1 MGTQAPEQENY
12 PPPSK
17 VRLLSLTGHGSK
29 YRRCFLFDFF
39 VLLVAVAPSIHA
51 MIQPRTQVLTQ
62 LRNAPLLLPRLQVV
76 KDKKAER
83 EREKSMHVE
92 LRGAWS
98 LKWTAIYLFSS

>member
-17 VRLLSLTGHGSK
+17 VRLLSLSHRP
-29 YRRCFLFDFF
+29 RRCFLFDFF

-62 LRNAPLLLPRLQVV
+62 LRNVPPVVAEIPGGKRL
-76 KDKKAER
+76 KKQR

-98 LKWTAIYLFSS
+98 LKWTPIYLFSS

>member
-1 MGTQAPEQENY
+1 MGTQAPGQENY

-17 VRLLSLTGHGSK
+17 VRLLSLSLTGHGSK

-62 LRNAPLLLPRLQVV
+62 LRNVPPVV
-76 KDKKAER
+76 AEIPGGKR
-83 EREKSMHVE
+83 
-92 LRGAWS
+92 
-98 LKWTAIYLFSS
+98 